1 MKNVLRR
8 AIELLNLLSDNE
20 NLTTEN
26 IKDSISD
33 YRDLNQQA
41 FRRSFERDKNL
52 LRSFGYLIQ
61 YENDKWSYDKGYS
74 LSGYSIYESIIK
86 SDKISS
92 EKLINTYLYLKKYLS
107 NSNYD
112 NDKSEIISKILQ
124 SINEKRRVGFDYL
137 DKYRKVKPQGLK
149 YFDNKWYLAGEE
161 NGSLKTFNLDQI
173 HNLKIGN
180 KADLFQI
187 ENKNFPFSWDDE
199 KYSIEATIKLKK
211 DLYDVNKNIFAHN
224 QTQLEIKDEF
234 LHCNVST
241 NDSYGFIKFLLL
253 LDDEI
258 EIIKINSTV
267 NLKELLDV
275 KKIDLQLV
283 MSALSLIQN
292 KEKWNIN
299 KLVQKLNI
307 SEKDLFYILSVI
319 TDIYSQQGELLID
332 YEYDDKNQELLFN
345 FNPSLKN
352 IIQIND
358 GELFNL
364 VFLLTSNSI
373 FKELVK
379 NNSDIEEFYNVVS
392 PYFNLEILDESN
404 DGVFEN
410 LTFFEENIISY
421 IKLGSTEETFYR
433 IQPILLTTNTDG
445 IVLEAIDLNEEKSK
459 TFLINRIVDSLS
471 IEDFRESKKSNN
483 MEVVMKFTYLNE
495 KVLTDINKDDYQ
507 LKNKHV
513 EAKFY
518 SELNAINFAIK
529 NYENIDIISPQFI
542 TNELKNRNDKLKKE
556 IKDMSLIEL
565 TIIIFISLGILD
577 KDKIG
582 KFFRVFNSSNSD
594 QVRKVIGDETIEQKW
609 VWLEEE

>member
-161 NGSLKTFNLDQI
+161 NELLKTFNLDQI

-199 KYSIEATIKLKK
+199 KYSIEATIKLKR

-275 KKIDLQLV
+275 KK
-283 MSALSLIQN
+283 N
-292 KEKWNIN
+292 
-299 KLVQKLNI
+299 
-307 SEKDLFYILSVI
+307 
-319 TDIYSQQGELLID
+319 
-332 YEYDDKNQELLFN
+332 
-345 FNPSLKN
+345 
-352 IIQIND
+352 
-358 GELFNL
+358 
-364 VFLLTSNSI
+364 
-373 FKELVK
+373 
-379 NNSDIEEFYNVVS
+379 
-392 PYFNLEILDESN
+392 
-404 DGVFEN
+404 
-410 LTFFEENIISY
+410 
-421 IKLGSTEETFYR
+421 
-433 IQPILLTTNTDG
+433 
-445 IVLEAIDLNEEKSK
+445 
-459 TFLINRIVDSLS
+459 
-471 IEDFRESKKSNN
+471 
-483 MEVVMKFTYLNE
+483 
-495 KVLTDINKDDYQ
+495 
-507 LKNKHV
+507 
-513 EAKFY
+513 
-518 SELNAINFAIK
+518 
-529 NYENIDIISPQFI
+529 
-542 TNELKNRNDKLKKE
+542 
-556 IKDMSLIEL
+556 
-565 TIIIFISLGILD
+565 
-577 KDKIG
+577 
-582 KFFRVFNSSNSD
+582 
-594 QVRKVIGDETIEQKW
+594 
-609 VWLEEE
+609 

>member
-8 AIELLNLLSDNE
+8 AIELLNLLSDNQ

-61 YENDKWSYDKGYS
+61 YENDKWSYDKGYT

-161 NGSLKTFNLDQI
+161 NGPLKTFNLDQI

-224 QTQLEIKDEF
+224 QTQLEIKDDF

-253 LDDEI
+253 LNDEI

-275 KKIDLQLV
+275 KK
-283 MSALSLIQN
+283 N
-292 KEKWNIN
+292 
-299 KLVQKLNI
+299 
-307 SEKDLFYILSVI
+307 
-319 TDIYSQQGELLID
+319 
-332 YEYDDKNQELLFN
+332 
-345 FNPSLKN
+345 
-352 IIQIND
+352 
-358 GELFNL
+358 
-364 VFLLTSNSI
+364 
-373 FKELVK
+373 
-379 NNSDIEEFYNVVS
+379 
-392 PYFNLEILDESN
+392 
-404 DGVFEN
+404 
-410 LTFFEENIISY
+410 
-421 IKLGSTEETFYR
+421 
-433 IQPILLTTNTDG
+433 
-445 IVLEAIDLNEEKSK
+445 
-459 TFLINRIVDSLS
+459 
-471 IEDFRESKKSNN
+471 
-483 MEVVMKFTYLNE
+483 
-495 KVLTDINKDDYQ
+495 
-507 LKNKHV
+507 
-513 EAKFY
+513 
-518 SELNAINFAIK
+518 
-529 NYENIDIISPQFI
+529 
-542 TNELKNRNDKLKKE
+542 
-556 IKDMSLIEL
+556 
-565 TIIIFISLGILD
+565 
-577 KDKIG
+577 
-582 KFFRVFNSSNSD
+582 
-594 QVRKVIGDETIEQKW
+594 
-609 VWLEEE
+609 

>member
-20 NLTTEN
+20 NITTEN

-161 NGSLKTFNLDQI
+161 NGLLKTFNLDQI

-275 KKIDLQLV
+275 KK
-283 MSALSLIQN
+283 N
-292 KEKWNIN
+292 
-299 KLVQKLNI
+299 
-307 SEKDLFYILSVI
+307 
-319 TDIYSQQGELLID
+319 
-332 YEYDDKNQELLFN
+332 
-345 FNPSLKN
+345 
-352 IIQIND
+352 
-358 GELFNL
+358 
-364 VFLLTSNSI
+364 
-373 FKELVK
+373 
-379 NNSDIEEFYNVVS
+379 
-392 PYFNLEILDESN
+392 
-404 DGVFEN
+404 
-410 LTFFEENIISY
+410 
-421 IKLGSTEETFYR
+421 
-433 IQPILLTTNTDG
+433 
-445 IVLEAIDLNEEKSK
+445 
-459 TFLINRIVDSLS
+459 
-471 IEDFRESKKSNN
+471 
-483 MEVVMKFTYLNE
+483 
-495 KVLTDINKDDYQ
+495 
-507 LKNKHV
+507 
-513 EAKFY
+513 
-518 SELNAINFAIK
+518 
-529 NYENIDIISPQFI
+529 
-542 TNELKNRNDKLKKE
+542 
-556 IKDMSLIEL
+556 
-565 TIIIFISLGILD
+565 
-577 KDKIG
+577 
-582 KFFRVFNSSNSD
+582 
-594 QVRKVIGDETIEQKW
+594 
-609 VWLEEE
+609 

>member
-107 NSNYD
+107 HGNYD

-161 NGSLKTFNLDQI
+161 NGLLKTFNLDQI
-173 HNLKIGN
+173 HNLKTGN

-234 LHCNVST
+234 LHCNIST

-275 KKIDLQLV
+275 KK
-283 MSALSLIQN
+283 N
-292 KEKWNIN
+292 
-299 KLVQKLNI
+299 
-307 SEKDLFYILSVI
+307 
-319 TDIYSQQGELLID
+319 
-332 YEYDDKNQELLFN
+332 
-345 FNPSLKN
+345 
-352 IIQIND
+352 
-358 GELFNL
+358 
-364 VFLLTSNSI
+364 
-373 FKELVK
+373 
-379 NNSDIEEFYNVVS
+379 
-392 PYFNLEILDESN
+392 
-404 DGVFEN
+404 
-410 LTFFEENIISY
+410 
-421 IKLGSTEETFYR
+421 
-433 IQPILLTTNTDG
+433 
-445 IVLEAIDLNEEKSK
+445 
-459 TFLINRIVDSLS
+459 
-471 IEDFRESKKSNN
+471 
-483 MEVVMKFTYLNE
+483 
-495 KVLTDINKDDYQ
+495 
-507 LKNKHV
+507 
-513 EAKFY
+513 
-518 SELNAINFAIK
+518 
-529 NYENIDIISPQFI
+529 
-542 TNELKNRNDKLKKE
+542 
-556 IKDMSLIEL
+556 
-565 TIIIFISLGILD
+565 
-577 KDKIG
+577 
-582 KFFRVFNSSNSD
+582 
-594 QVRKVIGDETIEQKW
+594 
-609 VWLEEE
+609 

>member
-1 MKNVLRR
+1 MKNVLKR

-112 NDKSEIISKILQ
+112 NDKSEKISKILQ

-161 NGSLKTFNLDQI
+161 NGPLKTFNLDQI

-199 KYSIEATIKLKK
+199 KYSIEATIKLKR

-234 LHCNVST
+234 LHCNIST

-275 KKIDLQLV
+275 KK
-283 MSALSLIQN
+283 N
-292 KEKWNIN
+292 
-299 KLVQKLNI
+299 
-307 SEKDLFYILSVI
+307 
-319 TDIYSQQGELLID
+319 
-332 YEYDDKNQELLFN
+332 
-345 FNPSLKN
+345 
-352 IIQIND
+352 
-358 GELFNL
+358 
-364 VFLLTSNSI
+364 
-373 FKELVK
+373 
-379 NNSDIEEFYNVVS
+379 
-392 PYFNLEILDESN
+392 
-404 DGVFEN
+404 
-410 LTFFEENIISY
+410 
-421 IKLGSTEETFYR
+421 
-433 IQPILLTTNTDG
+433 
-445 IVLEAIDLNEEKSK
+445 
-459 TFLINRIVDSLS
+459 
-471 IEDFRESKKSNN
+471 
-483 MEVVMKFTYLNE
+483 
-495 KVLTDINKDDYQ
+495 
-507 LKNKHV
+507 
-513 EAKFY
+513 
-518 SELNAINFAIK
+518 
-529 NYENIDIISPQFI
+529 
-542 TNELKNRNDKLKKE
+542 
-556 IKDMSLIEL
+556 
-565 TIIIFISLGILD
+565 
-577 KDKIG
+577 
-582 KFFRVFNSSNSD
+582 
-594 QVRKVIGDETIEQKW
+594 
-609 VWLEEE
+609 

>member
-20 NLTTEN
+20 NFTTEN

-74 LSGYSIYESIIK
+74 LSGYSIYESITK
-86 SDKISS
+86 SQKISN

-161 NGSLKTFNLDQI
+161 NELLKTFNLDQI

-187 ENKNFPFSWDDE
+187 ENKNFPFSWDEE

-224 QTQLEIKDEF
+224 HTQLEIKDEF

-258 EIIKINSTV
+258 DIIKINSTV

-275 KKIDLQLV
+275 KK
-283 MSALSLIQN
+283 N
-292 KEKWNIN
+292 
-299 KLVQKLNI
+299 
-307 SEKDLFYILSVI
+307 
-319 TDIYSQQGELLID
+319 
-332 YEYDDKNQELLFN
+332 
-345 FNPSLKN
+345 
-352 IIQIND
+352 
-358 GELFNL
+358 
-364 VFLLTSNSI
+364 
-373 FKELVK
+373 
-379 NNSDIEEFYNVVS
+379 
-392 PYFNLEILDESN
+392 
-404 DGVFEN
+404 
-410 LTFFEENIISY
+410 
-421 IKLGSTEETFYR
+421 
-433 IQPILLTTNTDG
+433 
-445 IVLEAIDLNEEKSK
+445 
-459 TFLINRIVDSLS
+459 
-471 IEDFRESKKSNN
+471 
-483 MEVVMKFTYLNE
+483 
-495 KVLTDINKDDYQ
+495 
-507 LKNKHV
+507 
-513 EAKFY
+513 
-518 SELNAINFAIK
+518 
-529 NYENIDIISPQFI
+529 
-542 TNELKNRNDKLKKE
+542 
-556 IKDMSLIEL
+556 
-565 TIIIFISLGILD
+565 
-577 KDKIG
+577 
-582 KFFRVFNSSNSD
+582 
-594 QVRKVIGDETIEQKW
+594 
-609 VWLEEE
+609 

>member
-26 IKDSISD
+26 IKDNISD

-137 DKYRKVKPQGLK
+137 EKYRKVKPQGLK

-187 ENKNFPFSWDDE
+187 ENKIFPFSWDDE

-211 DLYDVNKNIFAHN
+211 DLYDVNKNMFAHN
-224 QTQLEIKDEF
+224 QSQLEIKDEF

-253 LDDEI
+253 LDEEI
-258 EIIKINSTV
+258 EIIKIDSTV
-267 NLKELLDV
+267 NLKELLNV
-275 KKIDLQLV
+275 KK
-283 MSALSLIQN
+283 N
-292 KEKWNIN
+292 
-299 KLVQKLNI
+299 
-307 SEKDLFYILSVI
+307 
-319 TDIYSQQGELLID
+319 
-332 YEYDDKNQELLFN
+332 
-345 FNPSLKN
+345 
-352 IIQIND
+352 
-358 GELFNL
+358 
-364 VFLLTSNSI
+364 
-373 FKELVK
+373 
-379 NNSDIEEFYNVVS
+379 
-392 PYFNLEILDESN
+392 
-404 DGVFEN
+404 
-410 LTFFEENIISY
+410 
-421 IKLGSTEETFYR
+421 
-433 IQPILLTTNTDG
+433 
-445 IVLEAIDLNEEKSK
+445 
-459 TFLINRIVDSLS
+459 
-471 IEDFRESKKSNN
+471 
-483 MEVVMKFTYLNE
+483 
-495 KVLTDINKDDYQ
+495 
-507 LKNKHV
+507 
-513 EAKFY
+513 
-518 SELNAINFAIK
+518 
-529 NYENIDIISPQFI
+529 
-542 TNELKNRNDKLKKE
+542 
-556 IKDMSLIEL
+556 
-565 TIIIFISLGILD
+565 
-577 KDKIG
+577 
-582 KFFRVFNSSNSD
+582 
-594 QVRKVIGDETIEQKW
+594 
-609 VWLEEE
+609 

>member
-8 AIELLNLLSDNE
+8 SIELLNLLSDNE

-86 SDKISS
+86 SNKISS
-92 EKLINTYLYLKKYLS
+92 ENLINTYLYLKKYLS

-211 DLYDVNKNIFAHN
+211 DLYEVNKNIFAHN

-275 KKIDLQLV
+275 KK
-283 MSALSLIQN
+283 N
-292 KEKWNIN
+292 
-299 KLVQKLNI
+299 
-307 SEKDLFYILSVI
+307 
-319 TDIYSQQGELLID
+319 
-332 YEYDDKNQELLFN
+332 
-345 FNPSLKN
+345 
-352 IIQIND
+352 
-358 GELFNL
+358 
-364 VFLLTSNSI
+364 
-373 FKELVK
+373 
-379 NNSDIEEFYNVVS
+379 
-392 PYFNLEILDESN
+392 
-404 DGVFEN
+404 
-410 LTFFEENIISY
+410 
-421 IKLGSTEETFYR
+421 
-433 IQPILLTTNTDG
+433 
-445 IVLEAIDLNEEKSK
+445 
-459 TFLINRIVDSLS
+459 
-471 IEDFRESKKSNN
+471 
-483 MEVVMKFTYLNE
+483 
-495 KVLTDINKDDYQ
+495 
-507 LKNKHV
+507 
-513 EAKFY
+513 
-518 SELNAINFAIK
+518 
-529 NYENIDIISPQFI
+529 
-542 TNELKNRNDKLKKE
+542 
-556 IKDMSLIEL
+556 
-565 TIIIFISLGILD
+565 
-577 KDKIG
+577 
-582 KFFRVFNSSNSD
+582 
-594 QVRKVIGDETIEQKW
+594 
-609 VWLEEE
+609 

>member
-8 AIELLNLLSDNE
+8 AIELLNLLSDNQ

-112 NDKSEIISKILQ
+112 NDKSEKISKILQ

-199 KYSIEATIKLKK
+199 KYSIEATIKLKR

-275 KKIDLQLV
+275 KK
-283 MSALSLIQN
+283 N
-292 KEKWNIN
+292 
-299 KLVQKLNI
+299 
-307 SEKDLFYILSVI
+307 
-319 TDIYSQQGELLID
+319 
-332 YEYDDKNQELLFN
+332 
-345 FNPSLKN
+345 
-352 IIQIND
+352 
-358 GELFNL
+358 
-364 VFLLTSNSI
+364 
-373 FKELVK
+373 
-379 NNSDIEEFYNVVS
+379 
-392 PYFNLEILDESN
+392 
-404 DGVFEN
+404 
-410 LTFFEENIISY
+410 
-421 IKLGSTEETFYR
+421 
-433 IQPILLTTNTDG
+433 
-445 IVLEAIDLNEEKSK
+445 
-459 TFLINRIVDSLS
+459 
-471 IEDFRESKKSNN
+471 
-483 MEVVMKFTYLNE
+483 
-495 KVLTDINKDDYQ
+495 
-507 LKNKHV
+507 
-513 EAKFY
+513 
-518 SELNAINFAIK
+518 
-529 NYENIDIISPQFI
+529 
-542 TNELKNRNDKLKKE
+542 
-556 IKDMSLIEL
+556 
-565 TIIIFISLGILD
+565 
-577 KDKIG
+577 
-582 KFFRVFNSSNSD
+582 
-594 QVRKVIGDETIEQKW
+594 
-609 VWLEEE
+609 

>member
-20 NLTTEN
+20 NITTEN

-107 NSNYD
+107 HGNYD

-161 NGSLKTFNLDQI
+161 NGLLKTFNLDQI

-180 KADLFQI
+180 KTDLFQI

-199 KYSIEATIKLKK
+199 KYSIQATIKIKK
-211 DLYDVNKNIFAHN
+211 DLYDVNKNIFSHN

-234 LHCNVST
+234 LYFNVST

-275 KKIDLQLV
+275 KK
-283 MSALSLIQN
+283 N
-292 KEKWNIN
+292 
-299 KLVQKLNI
+299 
-307 SEKDLFYILSVI
+307 
-319 TDIYSQQGELLID
+319 
-332 YEYDDKNQELLFN
+332 
-345 FNPSLKN
+345 
-352 IIQIND
+352 
-358 GELFNL
+358 
-364 VFLLTSNSI
+364 
-373 FKELVK
+373 
-379 NNSDIEEFYNVVS
+379 
-392 PYFNLEILDESN
+392 
-404 DGVFEN
+404 
-410 LTFFEENIISY
+410 
-421 IKLGSTEETFYR
+421 
-433 IQPILLTTNTDG
+433 
-445 IVLEAIDLNEEKSK
+445 
-459 TFLINRIVDSLS
+459 
-471 IEDFRESKKSNN
+471 
-483 MEVVMKFTYLNE
+483 
-495 KVLTDINKDDYQ
+495 
-507 LKNKHV
+507 
-513 EAKFY
+513 
-518 SELNAINFAIK
+518 
-529 NYENIDIISPQFI
+529 
-542 TNELKNRNDKLKKE
+542 
-556 IKDMSLIEL
+556 
-565 TIIIFISLGILD
+565 
-577 KDKIG
+577 
-582 KFFRVFNSSNSD
+582 
-594 QVRKVIGDETIEQKW
+594 
-609 VWLEEE
+609 

>member
-112 NDKSEIISKILQ
+112 NDRSEIISKILQ

-137 DKYRKVKPQGLK
+137 EKYRKVKPQGLK

-173 HNLKIGN
+173 HNLKTGN

-224 QTQLEIKDEF
+224 QTQLEIKDDF

-275 KKIDLQLV
+275 KK
-283 MSALSLIQN
+283 N
-292 KEKWNIN
+292 
-299 KLVQKLNI
+299 
-307 SEKDLFYILSVI
+307 
-319 TDIYSQQGELLID
+319 
-332 YEYDDKNQELLFN
+332 
-345 FNPSLKN
+345 
-352 IIQIND
+352 
-358 GELFNL
+358 
-364 VFLLTSNSI
+364 
-373 FKELVK
+373 
-379 NNSDIEEFYNVVS
+379 
-392 PYFNLEILDESN
+392 
-404 DGVFEN
+404 
-410 LTFFEENIISY
+410 
-421 IKLGSTEETFYR
+421 
-433 IQPILLTTNTDG
+433 
-445 IVLEAIDLNEEKSK
+445 
-459 TFLINRIVDSLS
+459 
-471 IEDFRESKKSNN
+471 
-483 MEVVMKFTYLNE
+483 
-495 KVLTDINKDDYQ
+495 
-507 LKNKHV
+507 
-513 EAKFY
+513 
-518 SELNAINFAIK
+518 
-529 NYENIDIISPQFI
+529 
-542 TNELKNRNDKLKKE
+542 
-556 IKDMSLIEL
+556 
-565 TIIIFISLGILD
+565 
-577 KDKIG
+577 
-582 KFFRVFNSSNSD
+582 
-594 QVRKVIGDETIEQKW
+594 
-609 VWLEEE
+609 

>member
-20 NLTTEN
+20 NITTEN

-92 EKLINTYLYLKKYLS
+92 EKLINTYLYLKKFLS

-112 NDKSEIISKILQ
+112 NFKSEIISKILQ

-234 LHCNVST
+234 LRCNVST

-275 KKIDLQLV
+275 KK
-283 MSALSLIQN
+283 N
-292 KEKWNIN
+292 
-299 KLVQKLNI
+299 
-307 SEKDLFYILSVI
+307 
-319 TDIYSQQGELLID
+319 
-332 YEYDDKNQELLFN
+332 
-345 FNPSLKN
+345 
-352 IIQIND
+352 
-358 GELFNL
+358 
-364 VFLLTSNSI
+364 
-373 FKELVK
+373 
-379 NNSDIEEFYNVVS
+379 
-392 PYFNLEILDESN
+392 
-404 DGVFEN
+404 
-410 LTFFEENIISY
+410 
-421 IKLGSTEETFYR
+421 
-433 IQPILLTTNTDG
+433 
-445 IVLEAIDLNEEKSK
+445 
-459 TFLINRIVDSLS
+459 
-471 IEDFRESKKSNN
+471 
-483 MEVVMKFTYLNE
+483 
-495 KVLTDINKDDYQ
+495 
-507 LKNKHV
+507 
-513 EAKFY
+513 
-518 SELNAINFAIK
+518 
-529 NYENIDIISPQFI
+529 
-542 TNELKNRNDKLKKE
+542 
-556 IKDMSLIEL
+556 
-565 TIIIFISLGILD
+565 
-577 KDKIG
+577 
-582 KFFRVFNSSNSD
+582 
-594 QVRKVIGDETIEQKW
+594 
-609 VWLEEE
+609 

>member
-107 NSNYD
+107 NNNYD

-161 NGSLKTFNLDQI
+161 NGLLKTFNLDQI

-211 DLYDVNKNIFAHN
+211 DLYEVNKNIFAHN

-267 NLKELLDV
+267 NLKELLDA
-275 KKIDLQLV
+275 KKNWSPV
-283 MSALSLIQN
+283 S
-292 KEKWNIN
+292 
-299 KLVQKLNI
+299 
-307 SEKDLFYILSVI
+307 
-319 TDIYSQQGELLID
+319 
-332 YEYDDKNQELLFN
+332 YER
-345 FNPSLKN
+345 S
-352 IIQIND
+352 
-358 GELFNL
+358 
-364 VFLLTSNSI
+364 
-373 FKELVK
+373 
-379 NNSDIEEFYNVVS
+379 
-392 PYFNLEILDESN
+392 
-404 DGVFEN
+404 
-410 LTFFEENIISY
+410 FF
-421 IKLGSTEETFYR
+421 
-433 IQPILLTTNTDG
+433 D
-445 IVLEAIDLNEEKSK
+445 SK
-459 TFLINRIVDSLS
+459 
-471 IEDFRESKKSNN
+471 
-483 MEVVMKFTYLNE
+483 
-495 KVLTDINKDDYQ
+495 
-507 LKNKHV
+507 
-513 EAKFY
+513 
-518 SELNAINFAIK
+518 
-529 NYENIDIISPQFI
+529 
-542 TNELKNRNDKLKKE
+542 
-556 IKDMSLIEL
+556 
-565 TIIIFISLGILD
+565 
-577 KDKIG
+577 
-582 KFFRVFNSSNSD
+582 
-594 QVRKVIGDETIEQKW
+594 
-609 VWLEEE
+609 

>member
-86 SDKISS
+86 SDKISN

-112 NDKSEIISKILQ
+112 NDKSEIISKTLQ

-199 KYSIEATIKLKK
+199 KYSIEATIKLKR

-267 NLKELLDV
+267 NLKELLDA
-275 KKIDLQLV
+275 KK
-283 MSALSLIQN
+283 N
-292 KEKWNIN
+292 
-299 KLVQKLNI
+299 
-307 SEKDLFYILSVI
+307 
-319 TDIYSQQGELLID
+319 
-332 YEYDDKNQELLFN
+332 
-345 FNPSLKN
+345 
-352 IIQIND
+352 
-358 GELFNL
+358 
-364 VFLLTSNSI
+364 
-373 FKELVK
+373 
-379 NNSDIEEFYNVVS
+379 
-392 PYFNLEILDESN
+392 
-404 DGVFEN
+404 
-410 LTFFEENIISY
+410 
-421 IKLGSTEETFYR
+421 
-433 IQPILLTTNTDG
+433 
-445 IVLEAIDLNEEKSK
+445 
-459 TFLINRIVDSLS
+459 
-471 IEDFRESKKSNN
+471 
-483 MEVVMKFTYLNE
+483 
-495 KVLTDINKDDYQ
+495 
-507 LKNKHV
+507 
-513 EAKFY
+513 
-518 SELNAINFAIK
+518 
-529 NYENIDIISPQFI
+529 
-542 TNELKNRNDKLKKE
+542 
-556 IKDMSLIEL
+556 
-565 TIIIFISLGILD
+565 
-577 KDKIG
+577 
-582 KFFRVFNSSNSD
+582 
-594 QVRKVIGDETIEQKW
+594 
-609 VWLEEE
+609 

>member
-8 AIELLNLLSDNE
+8 AIELLNLLSENQ

-180 KADLFQI
+180 KADLFEI

-234 LHCNVST
+234 LYFNVST

-275 KKIDLQLV
+275 KK
-283 MSALSLIQN
+283 N
-292 KEKWNIN
+292 
-299 KLVQKLNI
+299 
-307 SEKDLFYILSVI
+307 
-319 TDIYSQQGELLID
+319 
-332 YEYDDKNQELLFN
+332 
-345 FNPSLKN
+345 
-352 IIQIND
+352 
-358 GELFNL
+358 
-364 VFLLTSNSI
+364 
-373 FKELVK
+373 
-379 NNSDIEEFYNVVS
+379 
-392 PYFNLEILDESN
+392 
-404 DGVFEN
+404 
-410 LTFFEENIISY
+410 
-421 IKLGSTEETFYR
+421 
-433 IQPILLTTNTDG
+433 
-445 IVLEAIDLNEEKSK
+445 
-459 TFLINRIVDSLS
+459 
-471 IEDFRESKKSNN
+471 
-483 MEVVMKFTYLNE
+483 
-495 KVLTDINKDDYQ
+495 
-507 LKNKHV
+507 
-513 EAKFY
+513 
-518 SELNAINFAIK
+518 
-529 NYENIDIISPQFI
+529 
-542 TNELKNRNDKLKKE
+542 
-556 IKDMSLIEL
+556 
-565 TIIIFISLGILD
+565 
-577 KDKIG
+577 
-582 KFFRVFNSSNSD
+582 
-594 QVRKVIGDETIEQKW
+594 
-609 VWLEEE
+609 

>member
-86 SDKISS
+86 SDKISN

-112 NDKSEIISKILQ
+112 NDKSEKISKILQ

-253 LDDEI
+253 LNDEI
-258 EIIKINSTV
+258 EIVKIDSTV

-275 KKIDLQLV
+275 KK
-283 MSALSLIQN
+283 N
-292 KEKWNIN
+292 
-299 KLVQKLNI
+299 
-307 SEKDLFYILSVI
+307 
-319 TDIYSQQGELLID
+319 
-332 YEYDDKNQELLFN
+332 
-345 FNPSLKN
+345 
-352 IIQIND
+352 
-358 GELFNL
+358 
-364 VFLLTSNSI
+364 
-373 FKELVK
+373 
-379 NNSDIEEFYNVVS
+379 
-392 PYFNLEILDESN
+392 
-404 DGVFEN
+404 
-410 LTFFEENIISY
+410 
-421 IKLGSTEETFYR
+421 
-433 IQPILLTTNTDG
+433 
-445 IVLEAIDLNEEKSK
+445 
-459 TFLINRIVDSLS
+459 
-471 IEDFRESKKSNN
+471 
-483 MEVVMKFTYLNE
+483 
-495 KVLTDINKDDYQ
+495 
-507 LKNKHV
+507 
-513 EAKFY
+513 
-518 SELNAINFAIK
+518 
-529 NYENIDIISPQFI
+529 
-542 TNELKNRNDKLKKE
+542 
-556 IKDMSLIEL
+556 
-565 TIIIFISLGILD
+565 
-577 KDKIG
+577 
-582 KFFRVFNSSNSD
+582 
-594 QVRKVIGDETIEQKW
+594 
-609 VWLEEE
+609 

>member
-161 NGSLKTFNLDQI
+161 NGPLKTFNLDQI

-199 KYSIEATIKLKK
+199 KYSIEATIKLKR

-253 LDDEI
+253 LNDEI
-258 EIIKINSTV
+258 EIVKIDSTV

-275 KKIDLQLV
+275 KK
-283 MSALSLIQN
+283 N
-292 KEKWNIN
+292 
-299 KLVQKLNI
+299 
-307 SEKDLFYILSVI
+307 
-319 TDIYSQQGELLID
+319 
-332 YEYDDKNQELLFN
+332 
-345 FNPSLKN
+345 
-352 IIQIND
+352 
-358 GELFNL
+358 
-364 VFLLTSNSI
+364 
-373 FKELVK
+373 
-379 NNSDIEEFYNVVS
+379 
-392 PYFNLEILDESN
+392 
-404 DGVFEN
+404 
-410 LTFFEENIISY
+410 
-421 IKLGSTEETFYR
+421 
-433 IQPILLTTNTDG
+433 
-445 IVLEAIDLNEEKSK
+445 
-459 TFLINRIVDSLS
+459 
-471 IEDFRESKKSNN
+471 
-483 MEVVMKFTYLNE
+483 
-495 KVLTDINKDDYQ
+495 
-507 LKNKHV
+507 
-513 EAKFY
+513 
-518 SELNAINFAIK
+518 
-529 NYENIDIISPQFI
+529 
-542 TNELKNRNDKLKKE
+542 
-556 IKDMSLIEL
+556 
-565 TIIIFISLGILD
+565 
-577 KDKIG
+577 
-582 KFFRVFNSSNSD
+582 
-594 QVRKVIGDETIEQKW
+594 
-609 VWLEEE
+609 

>member
-107 NSNYD
+107 HGNYD

-253 LDDEI
+253 LNDEI
-258 EIIKINSTV
+258 EIIKIDSTV

-275 KKIDLQLV
+275 KK
-283 MSALSLIQN
+283 N
-292 KEKWNIN
+292 
-299 KLVQKLNI
+299 
-307 SEKDLFYILSVI
+307 
-319 TDIYSQQGELLID
+319 
-332 YEYDDKNQELLFN
+332 
-345 FNPSLKN
+345 
-352 IIQIND
+352 
-358 GELFNL
+358 
-364 VFLLTSNSI
+364 
-373 FKELVK
+373 
-379 NNSDIEEFYNVVS
+379 
-392 PYFNLEILDESN
+392 
-404 DGVFEN
+404 
-410 LTFFEENIISY
+410 
-421 IKLGSTEETFYR
+421 
-433 IQPILLTTNTDG
+433 
-445 IVLEAIDLNEEKSK
+445 
-459 TFLINRIVDSLS
+459 
-471 IEDFRESKKSNN
+471 
-483 MEVVMKFTYLNE
+483 
-495 KVLTDINKDDYQ
+495 
-507 LKNKHV
+507 
-513 EAKFY
+513 
-518 SELNAINFAIK
+518 
-529 NYENIDIISPQFI
+529 
-542 TNELKNRNDKLKKE
+542 
-556 IKDMSLIEL
+556 
-565 TIIIFISLGILD
+565 
-577 KDKIG
+577 
-582 KFFRVFNSSNSD
+582 
-594 QVRKVIGDETIEQKW
+594 
-609 VWLEEE
+609 

>member
-8 AIELLNLLSDNE
+8 SIELLNLLSDNE

-86 SDKISS
+86 SNKISS
-92 EKLINTYLYLKKYLS
+92 ENLINTYLYLKKYLS

-275 KKIDLQLV
+275 KK
-283 MSALSLIQN
+283 N
-292 KEKWNIN
+292 
-299 KLVQKLNI
+299 
-307 SEKDLFYILSVI
+307 
-319 TDIYSQQGELLID
+319 
-332 YEYDDKNQELLFN
+332 
-345 FNPSLKN
+345 
-352 IIQIND
+352 
-358 GELFNL
+358 
-364 VFLLTSNSI
+364 
-373 FKELVK
+373 
-379 NNSDIEEFYNVVS
+379 
-392 PYFNLEILDESN
+392 
-404 DGVFEN
+404 
-410 LTFFEENIISY
+410 
-421 IKLGSTEETFYR
+421 
-433 IQPILLTTNTDG
+433 
-445 IVLEAIDLNEEKSK
+445 
-459 TFLINRIVDSLS
+459 
-471 IEDFRESKKSNN
+471 
-483 MEVVMKFTYLNE
+483 
-495 KVLTDINKDDYQ
+495 
-507 LKNKHV
+507 
-513 EAKFY
+513 
-518 SELNAINFAIK
+518 
-529 NYENIDIISPQFI
+529 
-542 TNELKNRNDKLKKE
+542 
-556 IKDMSLIEL
+556 
-565 TIIIFISLGILD
+565 
-577 KDKIG
+577 
-582 KFFRVFNSSNSD
+582 
-594 QVRKVIGDETIEQKW
+594 
-609 VWLEEE
+609 

>member
-1 MKNVLRR
+1 MKNVLKR

-86 SDKISS
+86 SNKISS

-112 NDKSEIISKILQ
+112 NDKSEIISKTLQ

-161 NGSLKTFNLDQI
+161 NGLLKTFNLDQI

-234 LHCNVST
+234 LHCNIST

-275 KKIDLQLV
+275 KK
-283 MSALSLIQN
+283 N
-292 KEKWNIN
+292 
-299 KLVQKLNI
+299 
-307 SEKDLFYILSVI
+307 
-319 TDIYSQQGELLID
+319 
-332 YEYDDKNQELLFN
+332 
-345 FNPSLKN
+345 
-352 IIQIND
+352 
-358 GELFNL
+358 
-364 VFLLTSNSI
+364 
-373 FKELVK
+373 
-379 NNSDIEEFYNVVS
+379 
-392 PYFNLEILDESN
+392 
-404 DGVFEN
+404 
-410 LTFFEENIISY
+410 
-421 IKLGSTEETFYR
+421 
-433 IQPILLTTNTDG
+433 
-445 IVLEAIDLNEEKSK
+445 
-459 TFLINRIVDSLS
+459 
-471 IEDFRESKKSNN
+471 
-483 MEVVMKFTYLNE
+483 
-495 KVLTDINKDDYQ
+495 
-507 LKNKHV
+507 
-513 EAKFY
+513 
-518 SELNAINFAIK
+518 
-529 NYENIDIISPQFI
+529 
-542 TNELKNRNDKLKKE
+542 
-556 IKDMSLIEL
+556 
-565 TIIIFISLGILD
+565 
-577 KDKIG
+577 
-582 KFFRVFNSSNSD
+582 
-594 QVRKVIGDETIEQKW
+594 
-609 VWLEEE
+609 

>member
-161 NGSLKTFNLDQI
+161 NGLLKTFNLDQI
-173 HNLKIGN
+173 HNLKTGN

-234 LHCNVST
+234 LYCNVST

-275 KKIDLQLV
+275 KK
-283 MSALSLIQN
+283 N
-292 KEKWNIN
+292 
-299 KLVQKLNI
+299 
-307 SEKDLFYILSVI
+307 
-319 TDIYSQQGELLID
+319 
-332 YEYDDKNQELLFN
+332 
-345 FNPSLKN
+345 
-352 IIQIND
+352 
-358 GELFNL
+358 
-364 VFLLTSNSI
+364 
-373 FKELVK
+373 
-379 NNSDIEEFYNVVS
+379 
-392 PYFNLEILDESN
+392 
-404 DGVFEN
+404 
-410 LTFFEENIISY
+410 
-421 IKLGSTEETFYR
+421 
-433 IQPILLTTNTDG
+433 
-445 IVLEAIDLNEEKSK
+445 
-459 TFLINRIVDSLS
+459 
-471 IEDFRESKKSNN
+471 
-483 MEVVMKFTYLNE
+483 
-495 KVLTDINKDDYQ
+495 
-507 LKNKHV
+507 
-513 EAKFY
+513 
-518 SELNAINFAIK
+518 
-529 NYENIDIISPQFI
+529 
-542 TNELKNRNDKLKKE
+542 
-556 IKDMSLIEL
+556 
-565 TIIIFISLGILD
+565 
-577 KDKIG
+577 
-582 KFFRVFNSSNSD
+582 
-594 QVRKVIGDETIEQKW
+594 
-609 VWLEEE
+609 

>member
-224 QTQLEIKDEF
+224 QTQLEIKNEF

-275 KKIDLQLV
+275 KK
-283 MSALSLIQN
+283 N
-292 KEKWNIN
+292 
-299 KLVQKLNI
+299 
-307 SEKDLFYILSVI
+307 
-319 TDIYSQQGELLID
+319 
-332 YEYDDKNQELLFN
+332 
-345 FNPSLKN
+345 
-352 IIQIND
+352 
-358 GELFNL
+358 
-364 VFLLTSNSI
+364 
-373 FKELVK
+373 
-379 NNSDIEEFYNVVS
+379 
-392 PYFNLEILDESN
+392 
-404 DGVFEN
+404 
-410 LTFFEENIISY
+410 
-421 IKLGSTEETFYR
+421 
-433 IQPILLTTNTDG
+433 
-445 IVLEAIDLNEEKSK
+445 
-459 TFLINRIVDSLS
+459 
-471 IEDFRESKKSNN
+471 
-483 MEVVMKFTYLNE
+483 
-495 KVLTDINKDDYQ
+495 
-507 LKNKHV
+507 
-513 EAKFY
+513 
-518 SELNAINFAIK
+518 
-529 NYENIDIISPQFI
+529 
-542 TNELKNRNDKLKKE
+542 
-556 IKDMSLIEL
+556 
-565 TIIIFISLGILD
+565 
-577 KDKIG
+577 
-582 KFFRVFNSSNSD
+582 
-594 QVRKVIGDETIEQKW
+594 
-609 VWLEEE
+609 

>member
-211 DLYDVNKNIFAHN
+211 DLYEVNKNIFAHN

-253 LDDEI
+253 LNDEI
-258 EIIKINSTV
+258 EIVKIDSTV

-275 KKIDLQLV
+275 KK
-283 MSALSLIQN
+283 N
-292 KEKWNIN
+292 
-299 KLVQKLNI
+299 
-307 SEKDLFYILSVI
+307 
-319 TDIYSQQGELLID
+319 
-332 YEYDDKNQELLFN
+332 
-345 FNPSLKN
+345 
-352 IIQIND
+352 
-358 GELFNL
+358 
-364 VFLLTSNSI
+364 
-373 FKELVK
+373 
-379 NNSDIEEFYNVVS
+379 
-392 PYFNLEILDESN
+392 
-404 DGVFEN
+404 
-410 LTFFEENIISY
+410 
-421 IKLGSTEETFYR
+421 
-433 IQPILLTTNTDG
+433 
-445 IVLEAIDLNEEKSK
+445 
-459 TFLINRIVDSLS
+459 
-471 IEDFRESKKSNN
+471 
-483 MEVVMKFTYLNE
+483 
-495 KVLTDINKDDYQ
+495 
-507 LKNKHV
+507 
-513 EAKFY
+513 
-518 SELNAINFAIK
+518 
-529 NYENIDIISPQFI
+529 
-542 TNELKNRNDKLKKE
+542 
-556 IKDMSLIEL
+556 
-565 TIIIFISLGILD
+565 
-577 KDKIG
+577 
-582 KFFRVFNSSNSD
+582 
-594 QVRKVIGDETIEQKW
+594 
-609 VWLEEE
+609 

>member
-61 YENDKWSYDKGYS
+61 YENDKWSYDKGYT

-112 NDKSEIISKILQ
+112 NDKSEKISKILQ

-137 DKYRKVKPQGLK
+137 EKYRKVKPQGLK

-161 NGSLKTFNLDQI
+161 NGPLKTFNLDQI

-224 QTQLEIKDEF
+224 QTQLEIKDDF

-275 KKIDLQLV
+275 KK
-283 MSALSLIQN
+283 N
-292 KEKWNIN
+292 
-299 KLVQKLNI
+299 
-307 SEKDLFYILSVI
+307 
-319 TDIYSQQGELLID
+319 
-332 YEYDDKNQELLFN
+332 
-345 FNPSLKN
+345 
-352 IIQIND
+352 
-358 GELFNL
+358 
-364 VFLLTSNSI
+364 
-373 FKELVK
+373 
-379 NNSDIEEFYNVVS
+379 
-392 PYFNLEILDESN
+392 
-404 DGVFEN
+404 
-410 LTFFEENIISY
+410 
-421 IKLGSTEETFYR
+421 
-433 IQPILLTTNTDG
+433 
-445 IVLEAIDLNEEKSK
+445 
-459 TFLINRIVDSLS
+459 
-471 IEDFRESKKSNN
+471 
-483 MEVVMKFTYLNE
+483 
-495 KVLTDINKDDYQ
+495 
-507 LKNKHV
+507 
-513 EAKFY
+513 
-518 SELNAINFAIK
+518 
-529 NYENIDIISPQFI
+529 
-542 TNELKNRNDKLKKE
+542 
-556 IKDMSLIEL
+556 
-565 TIIIFISLGILD
+565 
-577 KDKIG
+577 
-582 KFFRVFNSSNSD
+582 
-594 QVRKVIGDETIEQKW
+594 
-609 VWLEEE
+609 

>member
-86 SDKISS
+86 SDKISN

-112 NDKSEIISKILQ
+112 NDKSEIISKTLQ

-149 YFDNKWYLAGEE
+149 YFDSKWYLAGEE

-211 DLYDVNKNIFAHN
+211 DLYDVNKNIFSHN

-234 LHCNVST
+234 LHCNIST

-275 KKIDLQLV
+275 KK
-283 MSALSLIQN
+283 N
-292 KEKWNIN
+292 
-299 KLVQKLNI
+299 
-307 SEKDLFYILSVI
+307 
-319 TDIYSQQGELLID
+319 
-332 YEYDDKNQELLFN
+332 
-345 FNPSLKN
+345 
-352 IIQIND
+352 
-358 GELFNL
+358 
-364 VFLLTSNSI
+364 
-373 FKELVK
+373 
-379 NNSDIEEFYNVVS
+379 
-392 PYFNLEILDESN
+392 
-404 DGVFEN
+404 
-410 LTFFEENIISY
+410 
-421 IKLGSTEETFYR
+421 
-433 IQPILLTTNTDG
+433 
-445 IVLEAIDLNEEKSK
+445 
-459 TFLINRIVDSLS
+459 
-471 IEDFRESKKSNN
+471 
-483 MEVVMKFTYLNE
+483 
-495 KVLTDINKDDYQ
+495 
-507 LKNKHV
+507 
-513 EAKFY
+513 
-518 SELNAINFAIK
+518 
-529 NYENIDIISPQFI
+529 
-542 TNELKNRNDKLKKE
+542 
-556 IKDMSLIEL
+556 
-565 TIIIFISLGILD
+565 
-577 KDKIG
+577 
-582 KFFRVFNSSNSD
+582 
-594 QVRKVIGDETIEQKW
+594 
-609 VWLEEE
+609 

>member
-8 AIELLNLLSDNE
+8 AIELLNLLSDNQ

-86 SDKISS
+86 SNKISN

-161 NGSLKTFNLDQI
+161 NGLLKTFNLDQI

-275 KKIDLQLV
+275 KK
-283 MSALSLIQN
+283 N
-292 KEKWNIN
+292 
-299 KLVQKLNI
+299 
-307 SEKDLFYILSVI
+307 
-319 TDIYSQQGELLID
+319 
-332 YEYDDKNQELLFN
+332 
-345 FNPSLKN
+345 
-352 IIQIND
+352 
-358 GELFNL
+358 
-364 VFLLTSNSI
+364 
-373 FKELVK
+373 
-379 NNSDIEEFYNVVS
+379 
-392 PYFNLEILDESN
+392 
-404 DGVFEN
+404 
-410 LTFFEENIISY
+410 
-421 IKLGSTEETFYR
+421 
-433 IQPILLTTNTDG
+433 
-445 IVLEAIDLNEEKSK
+445 
-459 TFLINRIVDSLS
+459 
-471 IEDFRESKKSNN
+471 
-483 MEVVMKFTYLNE
+483 
-495 KVLTDINKDDYQ
+495 
-507 LKNKHV
+507 
-513 EAKFY
+513 
-518 SELNAINFAIK
+518 
-529 NYENIDIISPQFI
+529 
-542 TNELKNRNDKLKKE
+542 
-556 IKDMSLIEL
+556 
-565 TIIIFISLGILD
+565 
-577 KDKIG
+577 
-582 KFFRVFNSSNSD
+582 
-594 QVRKVIGDETIEQKW
+594 
-609 VWLEEE
+609 

>member
-52 LRSFGYLIQ
+52 LRSFGYVIQ

-107 NSNYD
+107 HGNYD

-161 NGSLKTFNLDQI
+161 NGLLKTFNLDQI

-211 DLYDVNKNIFAHN
+211 DLYEVNKNIFAHN

-234 LHCNVST
+234 LYFNVST

-275 KKIDLQLV
+275 KK
-283 MSALSLIQN
+283 N
-292 KEKWNIN
+292 
-299 KLVQKLNI
+299 
-307 SEKDLFYILSVI
+307 
-319 TDIYSQQGELLID
+319 
-332 YEYDDKNQELLFN
+332 
-345 FNPSLKN
+345 
-352 IIQIND
+352 
-358 GELFNL
+358 
-364 VFLLTSNSI
+364 
-373 FKELVK
+373 
-379 NNSDIEEFYNVVS
+379 
-392 PYFNLEILDESN
+392 
-404 DGVFEN
+404 
-410 LTFFEENIISY
+410 
-421 IKLGSTEETFYR
+421 
-433 IQPILLTTNTDG
+433 
-445 IVLEAIDLNEEKSK
+445 
-459 TFLINRIVDSLS
+459 
-471 IEDFRESKKSNN
+471 
-483 MEVVMKFTYLNE
+483 
-495 KVLTDINKDDYQ
+495 
-507 LKNKHV
+507 
-513 EAKFY
+513 
-518 SELNAINFAIK
+518 
-529 NYENIDIISPQFI
+529 
-542 TNELKNRNDKLKKE
+542 
-556 IKDMSLIEL
+556 
-565 TIIIFISLGILD
+565 
-577 KDKIG
+577 
-582 KFFRVFNSSNSD
+582 
-594 QVRKVIGDETIEQKW
+594 
-609 VWLEEE
+609 